1 VVVDLC
7 DDDVDSHSADVDLL
21 QNQLEG
27 IMMELSE
34 LPSPTLAHAALL
46 VRGYSGHESARIYKV
61 YVYIYIHI
69 DIDIHLYMLKH
80 GLGMVLFH
88 KSGLK

>member
-1 VVVDLC
+1 MVVDLC

-61 YVYIYIHI
+61 YVYIYTHRYRYTSIHVEAWSRHGAI
-69 DIDIHLYMLKH
+69 PQICLK
-80 GLGMVLFH
+80 
-88 KSGLK
+88 